1 MKQIVID
8 CDPGVDDAAAIMMA
22 YAHPGIAIK
31 AITTVSGNVSVSQT
45 TVNALKVLDIIN
57 ARSIPVFAGA
67 SSPLIGSSND
77 ASFFHGL
84 DGLGDLN
91 LPESVRAV
99 ENDPA
104 CLALINLAKESPG
117 ELSLIAIGPLTNLAL
132 ALRIDPDLPSYYK
145 ELVIMGG
152 AYLGKGNTDN
162 FPCEFNVF
170 SDPEA
175 AAVVFEKWPM
185 LTMVSWEATL
195 DHSLPYTFVEEI
207 RQYDNPRSD
216 FLEIIM
222 KRMNLIIKDNFN
234 KNVCFTADPL
244 AMAVMIEPEIVLEST
259 EKFIQVELTGMFT
272 RGMTVVDW
280 FGASRKEPNARIIQK
295 INLDRFIELMHLSVK

>member
-22 YAHPGIAIK
+22 HSHPEITIK

-45 TVNALKVLDIIN
+45 TINALKVLDLIS
-57 ARSIPVFAGA
+57 AKSIPVFAGA
-67 SSPLIGSSND
+67 SSPLLGSSND
-77 ASFFHGL
+77 ASFFHGM

-104 CLALINLAKESPG
+104 CLALINLAKKTPG
-117 ELSLIAIGPLTNLAL
+117 ELSLIAVGPLTNLAL
-132 ALRIDPDLPSYYK
+132 ALRIEPDLPSYYK

-162 FPCEFNVF
+162 FPCEFNVY

-185 LTMVSWEATL
+185 LTMISWEATL
-195 DHSLPYTFVEEI
+195 NHPLPFSSVDQI
-207 RQYDNPRSD
+207 CQYDNPRSD
-216 FLEIIM
+216 FLVKIM
-222 KRMNLIIKDNFN
+222 RMMNSIIKENLN

-244 AMAVMIEPEIVLEST
+244 AMAVMIEPEIVLDSI
-259 EKFIQVELTGMFT
+259 EKFVQIELTGKFT

-280 FGASRKEPNARIIQK
+280 YEASRKEPNARIIKK

>member
-1 MKQIVID
+1 MKQLVID
-8 CDPGVDDAAAIMMA
+8 CDPGIDDAAAIMMA
-22 YAHPGIAIK
+22 YAHPEITIK

-45 TVNALKVLDIIN
+45 TVNALKILDLIN
-57 ARSIPVFAGA
+57 AKSIPVFVGA
-67 SSPLIGSSND
+67 SSPLLGSSND
-77 ASFFHGL
+77 ASFFHGM

-91 LPESVRAV
+91 LPKSDRTA
-99 ENDPA
+99 ENDSA
-104 CLALINLAKESPG
+104 CLALINLAKEKPG
-117 ELSLIAIGPLTNLAL
+117 KLSLIAVGPLTNLAL
-132 ALRIDPDLPSYYK
+132 ALRIEPDLPSYYK

-185 LTMVSWEATL
+185 LTMVSWETTL
-195 DHSLPYTFVEEI
+195 NHSLPYTFVEQI

-222 KRMNLIIKDNFN
+222 KRMNLIIKESFN
-234 KNVCFTADPL
+234 KNVCFIADPL
-244 AMAVMIEPEIVLEST
+244 AMAVMIEPEIVLESI
-259 EKFIQVELTGMFT
+259 EKFVQVELTGKFT

-280 FGASRKEPNARIIQK
+280 FGASGKEPNSRIIQK
-295 INLDRFIELMHLSVK
+295 VNLDRFIELMYLSVK

>member
-22 YAHPGIAIK
+22 YAHPEIAIK

-45 TVNALKVLDIIN
+45 TINALKVLDLID

-67 SSPLIGSSND
+67 SSPLLGSSND

-91 LPESVRAV
+91 FPESVRTV

-117 ELSLIAIGPLTNLAL
+117 ELSLIAIGPLSNLAL

-162 FPCEFNVF
+162 FPSEFNVF

-195 DHSLPYTFVEEI
+195 DHSLPYTFVEQI
-207 RQYDNPRSD
+207 SQYDNPRSE
-216 FLEIIM
+216 FLVKIM
-222 KRMNLIIKDNFN
+222 KRMNLIIKENFN

-244 AMAVMIEPEIVLEST
+244 AMAVMIEPEIVLKSI
-259 EKFIQVELTGMFT
+259 EKFVQVELTGKFT

-280 FGASRKEPNARIIQK
+280 FGASGEEPNARIIQK
-295 INLDRFIELMHLSVK
+295 INLDRFIELMYLSVK